1 LAAKPGS
8 HSRKERKAEAPPLCG
23 LDRLSTA
30 LRLMISE
37 CLSHYEAHREGVADG
52 DMEAIHQARV
62 ALRRL
67 RSVLKMFH
75 PLLDP
80 PARDGFDEALRDLGR
95 ALGAARDWD
104 VFVEETLPA
113 ISRERAYA
121 RDPLRGLQEPA
132 VRLREHAHEALRRT
146 LAEPA
151 LPEMLRDLRAWSEG
165 RAAFFPEEASER
177 SLEDEAPDLLER
189 LAGRA
194 LRRGQHLQ
202 HGSDEDRHALRK
214 ALKTLRYGLQM
225 VEAVYGKDAEKPYRK
240 ALAALQEDLGALNDA
255 IAAGELAHRLPPG
268 LGTDVLISW
277 SSEKR
282 RAALDELPASWS
294 SFRTMERFW

>member
-1 LAAKPGS
+1 
-8 HSRKERKAEAPPLCG
+8 
-23 LDRLSTA
+23 
-30 LRLMISE
+30 MISE
-37 CLSHYEAHREGVADG
+37 CLSHHDWHRQRVAAG

-95 ALGAARDWD
+95 SLGAARDWD

-113 ISRERAYA
+113 IGRERPYA
-121 RDPLRGLQEPA
+121 SDPLSSLQAPA
-132 VRLREHAHEALRRT
+132 AQLREDAHAALRRT
-146 LAEPA
+146 LAEPR

-165 RAAFFPEEASER
+165 RAAFFPESGAER
-177 SLEDEAPDLLER
+177 ALEDEAPDLLER
-189 LAGRA
+189 LASRA
-194 LRRGQHLQ
+194 LRRGQHLE

-225 VEAVYGKDAEKPYRK
+225 VEAVYGKDAEKPYRR

-268 LGTDVLISW
+268 LGTDVLVSW

-282 RAALDELPASWS
+282 RAALAELPASWS
-294 SFRTMERFW
+294 SFRTMKSFW